1 MKTQISELSSFV
13 YNTLINR
20 IKELEERNKEYEK
33 KFEEMNNKYENK
45 IKNDK

>member
-20 IKELEERNKEYEK
+20 IKELEEKNKVK
-33 KFEEMNNKYENK
+33 K
-45 IKNDK
+45 I